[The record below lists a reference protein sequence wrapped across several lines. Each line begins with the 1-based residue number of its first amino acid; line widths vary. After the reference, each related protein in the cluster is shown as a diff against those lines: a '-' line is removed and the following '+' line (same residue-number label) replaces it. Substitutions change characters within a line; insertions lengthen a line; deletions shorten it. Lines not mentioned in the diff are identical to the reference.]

1 MNDTRKEF
9 SIPSPLIPI
18 ASLLVVI
25 IISSILLA
33 MPGSQS
39 GDEEITISTIIFT
52 SISASTL
59 TGLTIVSTET
69 AWTILGKSII
79 LGTIYISGIIYVT
92 LSVMLLNMFTA
103 HGIIQ
108 HGITFNPKISITNL
122 RKFKNL
128 IKSVIILNTSIQL
141 IALVILATKLYLSQD
156 IYREITNIK
165 DVIWI
170 SLFHTVSA
178 FNNSGFSII
187 HHDVHWIAR
196 DPIIIL
202 VTIVLVILGS
212 LGFLSLSDLFRN
224 RDFKS
229 LTLNTK
235 IILGTIILIILSGSI
250 QLFFTELQNNLTLGK
265 IDFLDKLLISGFNG
279 SSAHTSG
286 FTLIDYSKSHTVT
299 QLYTSITMLFGGA
312 PTSVA
317 GGIRLTTIAITF
329 LSIIRI
335 IQGRNDISI
344 FGKTINPFQVQKA
357 FIISTLSLFTFLILF
372 LLMILVNHELSFLKL
387 LFQTSS
393 AFGNSGLANG
403 QLNEISSYGLSFL
416 SLAMILGRILP
427 ISAMLFINQRASY
440 SDDDIFQYPEE
451 RVTIG

>member
-1 MNDTRKEF
+1 
-9 SIPSPLIPI
+9 
-18 ASLLVVI
+18 
-25 IISSILLA
+25 
-33 MPGSQS
+33 
-39 GDEEITISTIIFT
+39 
-52 SISASTL
+52 
-59 TGLTIVSTET
+59 
-69 AWTILGKSII
+69 
-79 LGTIYISGIIYVT
+79 
-92 LSVMLLNMFTA
+92 MF
-103 HGIIQ
+103 
-108 HGITFNPKISITNL
+108 
-122 RKFKNL
+122 
-128 IKSVIILNTSIQL
+128 
-141 IALVILATKLYLSQD
+141 
-156 IYREITNIK
+156 
-165 DVIWI
+165 
-170 SLFHTVSA
+170 
-178 FNNSGFSII
+178 
-187 HHDVHWIAR
+187 
-196 DPIIIL
+196 
-202 VTIVLVILGS
+202 
-212 LGFLSLSDLFRN
+212 
-224 RDFKS
+224 
-229 LTLNTK
+229 
-235 IILGTIILIILSGSI
+235 GSI
-250 QLFFTELQNNLTLGK
+250 QLFFTELENNLTLGK
-265 IDFLDKLLISGFNG
+265 TDFLDKLLISGFNA

-329 LSIIRI
+329 LSILRI

-427 ISAMLFINQRASY
+427 ISAMLFINQRTSY
-440 SDDDIFQYPEE
+440 SDDDVFQYPEE